1 MTSLAPLPEGSI
13 NIQNTRSQMDIFL
26 AFVVGWIVGSKITS
40 VWNTM
45 VYKEL
50 LKDLG
55 VTDQQ
60 VKQLAKDSGIEVD
73 DDSDQLEQ
81 IEIKIE
87 QVGDQ
92 LYAYRVDTDQFL
104 GQGQDREALI
114 QRLTQTMNNV
124 RLIVSKEHGSDLI
137 KGSQ

>member
-1 MTSLAPLPEGSI
+1 
-13 NIQNTRSQMDIFL
+13 MDIFL

-60 VKQLAKDSGIEVD
+60 MKQLAKDSGIEVD